1 MIKKYHQTGF
11 RDYEGAKYD
20 HNPRATNQIMLMP
33 VSTDKMKN
41 PREVDL
47 RRSLNDI
54 NSRKRKEYGKKF
66 IAEGELLVK
75 KIAADTVIDHDSREF
90 HNRLSHR
97 EGIMSAV
104 NKIADKTFEEEKRK
118 REAETSKSNL
128 MEEKKKILQ
137 KMNQRLMKWENH
149 GKSWEDTL
157 IKQERDLEAKE
168 KELAE
173 QDASFCRKHGT
184 VQSN

>member
-1 MIKKYHQTGF
+1 
-11 RDYEGAKYD
+11 
-20 HNPRATNQIMLMP
+20 
-33 VSTDKMKN
+33 
-41 PREVDL
+41 
-47 RRSLNDI
+47 
-54 NSRKRKEYGKKF
+54 
-66 IAEGELLVK
+66 
-75 KIAADTVIDHDSREF
+75 
-90 HNRLSHR
+90 
-97 EGIMSAV
+97 
-104 NKIADKTFEEEKRK
+104 
-118 REAETSKSNL
+118 

-184 VQSN
+184 LQSN

>member
-54 NSRKRKEYGKKF
+54 KSRKRKEYGKKF

-157 IKQERDLEAKE
+157 I
-168 KELAE
+168 
-173 QDASFCRKHGT
+173 
-184 VQSN
+184 